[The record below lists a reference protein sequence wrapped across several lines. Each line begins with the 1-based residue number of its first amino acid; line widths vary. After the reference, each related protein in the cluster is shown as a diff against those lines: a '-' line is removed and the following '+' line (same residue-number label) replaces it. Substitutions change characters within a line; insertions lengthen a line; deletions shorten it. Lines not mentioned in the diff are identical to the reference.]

1 MANLLGQTSLRGWHQ
16 ALHRSDIQHVLHSGA
31 LIHSLT
37 IDEAG
42 HIDFRV
48 CDWDAYWDDAA
59 RQDNQL
65 HLWLDHL
72 HAVRKQYLDDDYRLD
87 RAIPYCQSYF
97 ELLRNLLMRP
107 DKHDALR
114 ALIGLESFGIGWSG
128 CEGFQ
133 AAGTITIRN
142 PVYLLA
148 KLREPKAYEDAKFL
162 PVICPQ
168 SPALDENAAWFYY
181 YRQIK
186 IQSAPD
192 ASLLIYPSVD
202 LSRRSDSFGCI
213 EAVSLAL
220 SFKPDPRSRQRGE
233 SIADWAVAPFL
244 ESQRSIQRG
253 RAEVSFVDLG
263 GGSGALLAEI
273 CKRLVREHGPVLGDR
288 KFSWSIVDV
297 SPQDASRRT
306 QSRELRPYMSYLEYL
321 PAEYAR
327 WIVEE
332 CRDGHPKYNLA
343 LVCRLLNNLSSIE
356 IEFSSDPNV
365 IAELSTVRKR
375 PAPDI
380 THPADCLAGRSPDCR
395 SLVASNSRIR
405 LHGGTTFRQASLSDY
420 FRALHRIRHGSLEA
434 GERALYFPVRR
445 FHEEALILPDDS
457 SMLDRLCQLAGMV
470 VIEDV
475 DLHAEVL
482 IDHLKKRGLD
492 HLAASDA
499 TDRVR
504 MQSAS
509 LLCVCSRELE
519 TALPGRQ
526 IW

>member
-1 MANLLGQTSLRGWHQ
+1 MANLLGQTSLRGWDH
-16 ALHRSDIQHVLHSGA
+16 ALHRSDIQHVLRSGA
-31 LIHSLT
+31 LIQSLT
-37 IDEAG
+37 VDGAG

-59 RQDNQL
+59 CQDNQL
-65 HLWLDHL
+65 RSCLDHL

-87 RAIPYCQSYF
+87 RTIPYCQSYF
-97 ELLRNLLMRP
+97 KLLRNLLQRP
-107 DKHDALR
+107 DDHEALR
-114 ALIGLESFGIGWSG
+114 ALIGLESFGIGWRGS
-128 CEGFQ
+128 EGFQ
-133 AAGTITIRN
+133 AAGTISIRN

-148 KLREPKAYEDAKFL
+148 RLREPKAYEDAKFL

-168 SPALDENAAWFYY
+168 PPALDENAAWFYY

-192 ASLLIYPSVD
+192 ASLLVYPSAD
-202 LSRRSDSFGCI
+202 PSCRSDSFGCI
-213 EAVSLAL
+213 EAASSAL

-233 SIADWAVAPFL
+233 RIADWAVAPFL
-244 ESQRSIQRG
+244 DSQRSIPPG
-253 RAEVSFVDLG
+253 RAEVSFIDLG

-273 CKRLVREHGPVLGDR
+273 CKRLVKEHGPVLGDR

-321 PAEYAR
+321 PADLAR
-327 WIVEE
+327 WVMEE
-332 CRDGHPKYNLA
+332 SRDGQPKYNLA
-343 LVCRLLNNLSSIE
+343 LVCRLLNNLSRIE
-356 IEFSSDPNV
+356 IEFSSDPDV
-365 IAELSTVRKR
+365 IAKLSTVRKR

-380 THPADCLAGRSPDCR
+380 IHPADCLAGRSPDCR
-395 SLVASNSRIR
+395 PLVASNSRIR
-405 LHGGTTFRQASLSDY
+405 LRGGTTFRQASLSDY
-420 FRALHRIRHGSLEA
+420 FRALYRILHGSQEA
-434 GERALYFPVRR
+434 GESAVYFPVRR
-445 FHEEALILPDDS
+445 FNEEALILPDHS
-457 SMLDRLCQLAGMV
+457 SMLDRLCQLAGMA

-499 TDRVR
+499 TDRLR

-519 TALPGRQ
+519 TALPGRR

>member
-1 MANLLGQTSLRGWHQ
+1 MANLLGQTSLRGWDQ
-16 ALHRSDIQHVLHSGA
+16 ALHRSDIQHVLRSGS
-31 LIHSLT
+31 LIQSLT
-37 IDEAG
+37 VDGAG

-48 CDWDAYWDDAA
+48 CDWDAYWEDAA
-59 RQDNQL
+59 CQDNQL
-65 HLWLDHL
+65 RPWLDHL
-72 HAVRKQYLDDDYRLD
+72 HAVRKQYLNDDYRLD
-87 RAIPYCQSYF
+87 RALPYCQSYF
-97 ELLRNLLMRP
+97 ELLRNLLRRQ

-114 ALIGLESFGIGWSG
+114 ALIGLESFGIGSRG

-133 AAGTITIRN
+133 AAGTISIRN

-168 SPALDENAAWFYY
+168 SPALDENASWFYY

-213 EAVSLAL
+213 EAVSSAL

-233 SIADWAVAPFL
+233 RIDDWAVAPFV

-273 CKRLVREHGPVLGDR
+273 CKRLVKEHGPVFGDR

-306 QSRELRPYMSYLEYL
+306 QSRELRPYMSYIEYL
-321 PAEYAR
+321 PADFAA
-327 WIVEE
+327 WVMEE
-332 CRDGHPKYNLA
+332 SRDDRQKYDVA
-343 LVCRLLNNLSSIE
+343 LVCRLLNNLSRIDIE
-356 IEFSSDPNV
+356 SSSDPKV
-365 IAELSTVRKR
+365 ISELSTVRKR
-375 PAPDI
+375 PAPDVI
-380 THPADCLAGRSPDCR
+380 HPADCLVGPSPGCR
-395 SLVASNSRIR
+395 SLVASNSRAR
-405 LHGGTTFRQASLSDY
+405 LQGGITFRQASLSDY
-420 FRALHRIRHGSLEA
+420 FRALHRLAHPQGEED
-434 GERALYFPVRR
+434 ERAIYFPVRR
-445 FHEEALILPDDS
+445 FNEEALILPDGN
-457 SMLDRLCQLAGMV
+457 SMLDRLSRLAGMIIV
-470 VIEDV
+470 EDV

-482 IDHLKKRGLD
+482 VDHFRNLGLNQ
-492 HLAASDA
+492 LAASNA

-509 LLCVCSRELE
+509 LLCVTRRELE
-519 TALPGRQ
+519 ATLPGRQ